1 MPRKMCVCVR
11 ERKKEKEIKKEREKV
26 SDVVWK
32 TLKMT
37 LILKENERDDSDED
51 VFFTP
56 PNSPIDLKPTIIE
69 PTLLALHRHY
79 TPSKSKR
86 LNLHEKI
93 VKELID
99 LQLFGSPA
107 RQCIHGSEQCL
118 VLALTGSRCKLSKST
133 TVIGPKVLKKT
144 MSPGNQAS
152 SLSHNVC

>member
-1 MPRKMCVCVR
+1 
-11 ERKKEKEIKKEREKV
+11 
-26 SDVVWK
+26 
-32 TLKMT
+32 MT
-37 LILKENERDDSDED
+37 LILKENEGDDSDED

-86 LNLHEKI
+86 LLNLHEKI

-99 LQLFGSPA
+99 LELFSPA
-107 RQCIHGSEQCL
+107 RQCIPSSKQCL

-133 TVIGPKVLKKT
+133 TVIRLEVLRKT